1 MKIKPAKRLEGTID
15 LPGDKSISHRAALFS
30 AMTTGAARIENF
42 ATSADCAST
51 LQCLLDLGVKI
62 RRDNQTI
69 FIEGVGKNGFRQPSK
84 NLDCGNSG
92 TTVRLLSGI
101 LAAQNF
107 DSVLIGDESL
117 SKRPMRRVIEP
128 LTQMS
133 AHIEAAENRLPM
145 TIRGTNPLRAISYQL
160 PVASAQVKSCVLLAG
175 LNAEGKTTVINPP
188 SKNRIV
194 TSRNHTE
201 LMLRYLGADLRENFV
216 ESENGFVQEI
226 TIDGASLLEA
236 RDLSVPS
243 DISSAAFFIVAAA
256 CLPDSE
262 IVLRNVGLNPTR
274 TAILEVLRNCGAH
287 VDILDEREISNEKI
301 GDIRATGSES
311 FAPRAGAHVID
322 GEIVANLIDEIPI
335 LAVFGTQLETGLE
348 IRDAAELR
356 VKESDRIAAVVENL
370 RRMNASVEE
379 FPDGLRVEK
388 SDLKAARIDSFGDHR
403 IAMAF
408 SVAAL
413 FASGETEISGAEC
426 AAVSFPEFYEVLSA
440 VTK

>member
-1 MKIKPAKRLEGTID
+1 MKINPVKRLNGTIV

-30 AMTTGAARIENF
+30 AMATGAARIGNF

-51 LQCLLDLGVKI
+51 LGCLSALGVRI
-62 RRDNQTI
+62 QREHQTVL
-69 FIEGVGKNGFRQPSK
+69 IEGVGKNGFRQPLK
-84 NLDCGNSG
+84 DLDCGNSG

-107 DSVLIGDESL
+107 DSVLMGDESL

-128 LTQMS
+128 LSQMS
-133 AHIEAAENRLPM
+133 ARIEAAENRLPM
-145 TIRGTNPLRAISYQL
+145 TIRGKNPLEAISYRL

-188 SKNRIV
+188 SKSRIV

-201 LMLRYLGADLRENFV
+201 LMLAYLGADLQEDFA
-216 ESENGFVQEI
+216 ETDDGFVQEI
-226 TIDGASLLEA
+226 TIDGDSQLSA

-262 IVLRNVGLNPTR
+262 IVLRNVGLNRTR
-274 TAILEVLRNCGAH
+274 TAILEVLRDCGASIE
-287 VDILDEREISNEKI
+287 ILDEREISNEKI
-301 GDIRATGSES
+301 GDIRVSGGES
-311 FAPRAGAHVID
+311 FAPQADAHIIK

-370 RRMNASVEE
+370 RRMNARVEE

-388 SDLKAARIDSFGDHR
+388 SDLRGAAIDSFGDHR

-413 FASGETEISGAEC
+413 FADGETEITGADC

>member
-1 MKIKPAKRLEGTID
+1 MKINPAKRLSGTIV

-30 AMTTGAARIENF
+30 AMATGAARIENF

-51 LQCLLDLGVKI
+51 LGCLSDLGVRI
-62 RRDNQTI
+62 RRENQTI
-69 FIEGVGKNGFRQPSK
+69 FIEGVGKNGFAKPLK
-84 NLDCGNSG
+84 DLDCGNSG

-107 DSVLIGDESL
+107 DSVLTGDESL

-128 LTQMS
+128 LSQMN
-133 AHIEAAENRLPM
+133 ARIEAAENRLPM
-145 TIRGTNPLRAISYQL
+145 TIRGTNPLQAISYRL

-175 LNAEGKTTVINPP
+175 LNGEGKTRVINPP
-188 SKNRIV
+188 SKSRIV

-201 LMLRYLGADLRENFV
+201 LMLVYLGADLQENFV
-216 ESENGFVQEI
+216 ATNDGFVQEI
-226 TIDGASLLEA
+226 AIDGKSQLTA
-236 RDLSVPS
+236 RELRVPS

-256 CLPDSE
+256 CLAGSE
-262 IVLRNVGLNPTR
+262 IVLRDVGLNPTR
-274 TAILEVLRNCGAH
+274 TAILEVLRDCGAAIE
-287 VDILDEREISNEKI
+287 ILDEREISNEKI
-301 GDIRATGSES
+301 GDIRVTGSES
-311 FAPRAGAHVID
+311 FAPKPDASVIS

-335 LAVFGTQLETGLE
+335 LAVFGTQLESGLQ

-356 VKESDRIAAVVENL
+356 VKESDRIAAIVENL
-370 RRMNASVEE
+370 RRMNARVEE

-388 SDLKAARIDSFGDHR
+388 SDLQGAAIDSFGDHR

-413 FASGETEISGAEC
+413 FAAGETKISGAEC